1 MPLVV
6 SSAALPIDIQP
17 ILGPAATLRAP
28 AAGSMPRRALLAD
41 LATADALVSLLD
53 VAVDQ
58 ELLDAAPRLRIVANV
73 AVGFD
78 NVDVAAAT
86 RRGVLVTNTPDV
98 LTDAT
103 ADFTF
108 ALMLAAARR
117 LAEGEEL
124 VRSGAWRGW
133 APDLLLGQDVAGRT
147 LGIVGLGRIGQAVA
161 RRARG
166 FDMRIL
172 YAGPR
177 PVAAAAALGA
187 AHVPTEELLA
197 ESDLV
202 TLHCP
207 LSPATR
213 HIIDAAALARMK
225 PTAILVNTARGAC
238 VDEDALADALE
249 RGVIAGAGLDVF
261 EREPAI
267 HPRLLAT
274 RRALLAPHLGS
285 ATLTARGRMASMS
298 AEAVADFLAGRR
310 PAHPVNPEVLDA
322 SGVMKLASGTPEVAR

>member
-6 SSAALPIDIQP
+6 SSAALPIDIRP
-17 ILGPAATLRAP
+17 FLGAGAALRAP
-28 AAGSMPRRALLAD
+28 DAGSMPRAALLAE
-41 LATADALVSLLD
+41 LAGADALVTLLD

-58 ELLDAAPRLRIVANV
+58 ELLDAAPRLRVVANV

-98 LTDAT
+98 LTAAT

-108 ALMLAAARR
+108 ALLLAAARR
-117 LAEGEEL
+117 LVEGEAL
-124 VRSGAWRGW
+124 ARSGAWRGW
-133 APDLLLGQDVAGRT
+133 APDLLLGQDIAGRT
-147 LGIVGLGRIGQAVA
+147 LGIIGLGRIGQAVA

-172 YAGPR
+172 YTGPR
-177 PVAAAAALGA
+177 PVAAADALGA
-187 AHVPTEELLA
+187 EHAALERLLA
-197 ESDLV
+197 ESDAV
-202 TLHCP
+202 TLHGP
-207 LSPATR
+207 LTPATR

-225 PTAILVNTARGAC
+225 PPAVLVNTARGAC
-238 VDEDALADALE
+238 VDEEALADALE

-261 EREPAI
+261 EREPVI

-274 RRALLAPHLGS
+274 RRAVLAPHLGS
-285 ATLTARGRMASMS
+285 ATLTARGDMARLS
-298 AEAVADFLAGRR
+298 AEAVADVLAGRR
-310 PAHPVNPEVLDA
+310 PAHPLNPEVL
-322 SGVMKLASGTPEVAR
+322 GG